1 MQFLTSLVPKVCNT
15 VAVLLFLLILKSVME
30 RFGFAVDQQIL
41 AALFVALQI
50 RGGSDESRSK

>member
-50 RGGSDESRSK
+50 QGGSDGSGSK